1 MSTVVRPMPGVRGE
15 DREQRQRRDRVQDA
29 GDAEDGSGEPRAQVR
44 ERGERQ
50 REHERDGDGLERER
64 DVLLERLRDVG
75 AVALDVLPGEPRV
88 GWCFGEDH
96 GQNPRRRHRHAQVGP
111 ATTDGCDRA
120 LLRVSQAPTSVP
132 GVADEPAISFEHVR
146 KVYDARSRDGSDASA
161 VDDLTLA
168 VRQHEVL
175 VLVGPS
181 GCGKSTTLR
190 MANRLV
196 EPTSGRILLEGE
208 DVTRVDPV
216 KLRRRMGYVI
226 QNVGLFPHR
235 TVAQNVATVPGLLG
249 WDRRRTAARVD
260 ELLDLV
266 GLPPDRYA
274 RRYPHELSGGERQR
288 VGVARALATDPP
300 VLLMDEPFG
309 AVDPVGRQRLQ
320 AEFARIQRTLGI
332 TVILVTHDIDEAVRM
347 ADRVA
352 VLSTGAHIEQLAAAA
367 RRRGASRLA
376 RGRRARRARDARH
389 GCSRSAASSSRTST
403 PSSTARGSRSRS
415 APSWATSC
423 TRSSAR
429 AQAVPVVDDGGPW
442 SAARHRRRGAGARSG
457 DRRPAR
463 RDAGH

>member
-1 MSTVVRPMPGVRGE
+1 MHVS
-15 DREQRQRRDRVQDA
+15 
-29 GDAEDGSGEPRAQVR
+29 
-44 ERGERQ
+44 
-50 REHERDGDGLERER
+50 
-64 DVLLERLRDVG
+64 
-75 AVALDVLPGEPRV
+75 
-88 GWCFGEDH
+88 
-96 GQNPRRRHRHAQVGP
+96 HA
-111 ATTDGCDRA
+111 ATTV
-120 LLRVSQAPTSVP
+120 LE
-132 GVADEPAISFEHVR
+132 VADEPAISFEHVR
-146 KVYDARSRDGSDASA
+146 KVYDARTKDSAGASA

-168 VRQHEVL
+168 VRPHEVL

-249 WDRRRTAARVD
+249 WDRKRTSARVE

-266 GLPPDRYA
+266 GLPPERYA

-309 AVDPVGRQRLQ
+309 AVDPVGRRRLQ
-320 AEFARIQRTLGI
+320 TEFARIQRALGI
-332 TVILVTHDIDEAVRM
+332 TVIFVTHDIDEAVRM

-352 VLSTGAHIEQLAAAA
+352 VLSTGARIEQLASPLDIVA
-367 RRRGASRLA
+367 RPASPAVADLVGRGRTAQLLTLGRLELVDLDPVADGA
-376 RGRRARRARDARH
+376 RGESIAVGTELGDVLHAFVGSDA
-389 GCSRSAASSSRTST
+389 A
-403 PSSTARGSRSRS
+403 GSL
-415 APSWATSC
+415 
-423 TRSSAR
+423 
-429 AQAVPVVDDGGPW
+429 VPVVDDAGVVVG
-442 SAARHRRRGAGARSG
+442 SATPATVVRALDRVTALQGARTP
-457 DRRPAR
+457 DDETRRT
-463 RDAGH
+463 DADEAPLGTVRS

>member
-1 MSTVVRPMPGVRGE
+1 M
-15 DREQRQRRDRVQDA
+15 
-29 GDAEDGSGEPRAQVR
+29 
-44 ERGERQ
+44 
-50 REHERDGDGLERER
+50 
-64 DVLLERLRDVG
+64 
-75 AVALDVLPGEPRV
+75 
-88 GWCFGEDH
+88 
-96 GQNPRRRHRHAQVGP
+96 
-111 ATTDGCDRA
+111 
-120 LLRVSQAPTSVP
+120 
-132 GVADEPAISFEHVR
+132 ADEPAIRFEHVR
-146 KVYDARSRDGSDASA
+146 KVYGARSKDGSSASA
-161 VDDLTLA
+161 VDDLSLA
-168 VRQHEVL
+168 VRPHEVL

-208 DVTRVDPV
+208 DVTAVDPV

-309 AVDPVGRQRLQ
+309 AVDPVGRRHLQ

-352 VLSTGAHIEQLAAAA
+352 VLSTGAHIEQLAPPLDIVA
-367 RRRGASRLA
+367 RPASPAVAELVG
-376 RGRRARRARDARH
+376 RGR
-389 GCSRSAASSSRTST
+389 
-403 PSSTARGSRSRS
+403 TARLLALGRLE
-415 APSWATSC
+415 AADVDPVVDGAAGEPIALGAELGDVLHAFVG
-423 TRSSAR
+423 AR
-429 AQAVPVVDDGGPW
+429 QTVPVVDDEGRVVG
-442 SAARHRRRGAGARSG
+442 SATPSTVVRALDRVTADETRAQEGRAVDDETQVTDVDDAPVGTVRS
-457 DRRPAR
+457 
-463 RDAGH
+463 